1 MSKTDRRQFLQRL
14 GASAAV
20 LSPLGTFALA
30 HAAQAGQRAGAQ
42 AGRGAAPPTGRGG
55 GSAASFDFV
64 IKGGHVIDPTQK
76 ISAVMDVAIRGDKI
90 ASVAANIPRSEAR
103 GVYEAG
109 GKVVTAGLIDSHG
122 HVYDGGITVSIDPDI
137 VGIPRGVTTIVDAG
151 SAGASNFAGF
161 RKYVI
166 ERANTRIYSL
176 LNIGMNGCCN
186 NEIYGDPRLVDARAA
201 IDTIERNRPYILGIK
216 VRINGRHEDLAHDIE
231 VMKKAREAADATGV
245 LIMMH
250 WSNEPD
256 LLALLKRGDV
266 LTHPYNPPG
275 PNSSNLMGGE
285 PGKILPQVLTL
296 KDRGIWT
303 DFSHGGHLA
312 WSVAEA
318 SAKQGWFPDTIS
330 TDIHR
335 AHVPPNGV
343 VYDLATTI
351 SKFLYLGL
359 TVDQAVEK
367 VTATPAKIFKFP
379 EKIGSI
385 EPGSVADLTVSEVRS
400 GDFELFDSRREKRVG
415 RQKFVPIAT
424 VKGGTMVY
432 WEP

>member
-1 MSKTDRRQFLQRL
+1 MSKTGRRQFLHQL

-20 LSPLGTFALA
+20 LSPLGSLA
-30 HAAQAGQRAGAQ
+30 CGNAAQAE
-42 AGRGAAPPTGRGG
+42 RGAGIQPPTGRGG
-55 GSAASFDFV
+55 STAPFDLV
-64 IKGGHVIDPTQK
+64 ISGGHVIDPTQK
-76 ISAVMDVAIRGDKI
+76 ISAVMDVAIKGGKI
-90 ASVAANIPRSEAR
+90 ASVAANIPPSAAR
-103 GVYEAG
+103 GVYKAG
-109 GKVVTAGLIDSHG
+109 GKIVTAGLIDSHG
-122 HVYDGGITVSIDPDI
+122 HVYDGGITTSIDPDI
-137 VGIPRGVTTIVDAG
+137 VGLPRGVTTIVDAG

-166 ERANTRIYSL
+166 ERAHTRVYSL

-186 NEIYGDPRLVDARAA
+186 NEIYGDPRLVDAKAA
-201 IDTIERNRPYILGIK
+201 IEMIEQNRPLILGIK

-231 VMKKAREAADATGV
+231 VLKKAREAADATGV

-256 LLALLKRGDV
+256 LLALLKRGDI
-266 LTHPYNPPG
+266 LTHPYNPPS

-312 WSVAEA
+312 WAVAEA

-335 AHVPPNGV
+335 GHIPPNGV
-343 VYDLATTI
+343 VYDLATTM

-367 VTATPAKIFKFP
+367 VTTAPAKIFKFP
-379 EKIGSI
+379 EKIGSL
-385 EPGSVADLTVSEVRS
+385 EPGSVADVTISEMRS
-400 GDFELFDSRREKRVG
+400 GDFELFDSRRDKRVG
-415 RQKFVPIAT
+415 HQKFVPTAT
-424 VKGGTMVY
+424 VKGGAFVY
-432 WEP
+432 WEA